1 MVISPYLKDVMEL
14 EEKIKRG
21 EAVLAYWRQWLIDYR
36 KQHPKVEGDPK
47 PDKAKVVEQESI
59 TPEELVA
66 IRKGLELSQKDMAF
80 KVDIGKRQLIR
91 LEQGKCL
98 ISKVIARKARNLQAR
113 GDTGISNLPK
123 CHLPTRMKPSS
134 TEAENASPRP
144 SQVQLEKITFCQD
157 CGRPFR
163 ISEPVN
169 KKVKSLIPRE
179 GTIPGPCPVCLKSP
193 LVVRQEQLVRAGRQV
208 GTQCPYNCSVD
219 CRYQLGRGYLKCGL
233 GFIPVVEVGLPK
245 LEDVA

>member
-14 EEKIKRG
+14 EEKIKKG
-21 EAVLAYWRQWLIDYR
+21 AKIMAYWRQWLIDYR
-36 KQHPKVEGDPK
+36 EQHPKVEGDPK
-47 PDKAKVVEQESI
+47 SDRGKVVEQKSI
-59 TPEELVA
+59 TPEGLIS
-66 IRKGLELSQKDMAF
+66 IRKALELSQKDMAF
-80 KVDIGKRQLIR
+80 KLDVTRRHLIR

-98 ISKVIARKARNLQAR
+98 ISKSISQKARNIQAE
-113 GDTGISNLPK
+113 GDTEVSNLPK
-123 CHLPTRMKPSS
+123 CHLETRMKSSS
-134 TEAENASPRP
+134 TEGKNGSLRLSGAA
-144 SQVQLEKITFCQD
+144 LEKITFCQN
-157 CGRPFR
+157 CGGLFR

-169 KKVKSLIPRE
+169 KKVKPLIPRE

-233 GFIPVVEVGLPK
+233 GFIPVVEVGLPG